1 MKKNILIT
9 GASGFIGGYVLDNCL
24 KNNFNVYAIFRNSKK
39 NVSFARKY
47 KKKIFPIFYNNIY
60 QIKNKLINCKID
72 YVIHCATHYIKKHVH
87 NDIENIIKSN
97 VLFSTILLD
106 AVINI
111 KIKKFINLG
120 TVWQHFNDTKNLA
133 FNLYA
138 ASKQS
143 FECIFNY
150 YKDQYKK
157 IKFYNVLLTDTFGV
171 NDKRKK
177 LVPILVKNYKKKDK
191 NRINIPKNLTMNL
204 VNVKEVTNCLN
215 ILLKNNFKS
224 NNYIIKSNQD
234 VKIFDL
240 INFLNDK
247 LEKKIKINWL
257 RNTKNYKLRN
267 TKNYKIVKLNNFLR
281 KENNINEE
289 ILKLFN
295 ENNKN

>member
-9 GASGFIGGYVLDNCL
+9 GASGFVGSHILDDCL
-24 KNNFNVYAIFRNSKK
+24 KNNFNVHAIFRHSKK
-39 NVSFARKY
+39 NVSFAKKY
-47 KKKIFPIFYNNIY
+47 KKQIFTIFYNNIY
-60 QIKNKLINCKID
+60 EIKNKLTNCKID
-72 YVIHCATHYIKKHVH
+72 YVIHCATHYIKKHDH

-106 AVINI
+106 AVVNI

-150 YKDQYKK
+150 YKNQYTK
-157 IKFYNVLLTDTFGV
+157 IKFYNILLTDTFGT

-177 LVPILVKNYKKKDK
+177 LIPILLKNFNKKNPDK
-191 NRINIPKNLTMNL
+191 INIPKNLSINL
-204 VNVKEVTNCLN
+204 VNINEVTKCLN
-215 ILLKNNFKS
+215 ILLKNNSES
-224 NNYIIKSNQD
+224 NNYLIKSKQD

-240 INFLNDK
+240 INFLNDN
-247 LEKKIKINWL
+247 LEKKIKINWS
-257 RNTKNYKLRN
+257 KNIKNHRIIKL
-267 TKNYKIVKLNNFLR
+267 KNLLKKD
-281 KENNINEE
+281 NNINKQ
-289 ILKLFN
+289 ILELFN
-295 ENNKN
+295 ENN

>member
-9 GASGFIGGYVLDNCL
+9 GASGFVGSHILDDCL
-24 KNNFNVYAIFRNSKK
+24 KNNFNVHAIFRHSKK
-39 NVSFARKY
+39 NVSFAKKY
-47 KKKIFPIFYNNIY
+47 KKQIFPIFYNNIY
-60 QIKNKLINCKID
+60 EIKNKLTNCKID
-72 YVIHCATHYIKKHVH
+72 YVIHCATHYIKKHDH

-106 AVINI
+106 AVVNI

-150 YKDQYKK
+150 YKNQYTK
-157 IKFYNVLLTDTFGV
+157 IKFYNILLTDTFGT

-177 LVPILVKNYKKKDK
+177 LIPILLKNFNKKNPDK
-191 NRINIPKNLTMNL
+191 INIPKNLSINL
-204 VNVKEVTNCLN
+204 VNINEVTKCLN
-215 ILLKNNFKS
+215 ILLKNNSDS
-224 NNYIIKSNQD
+224 NNYVIKSKQD

-240 INFLNDK
+240 INFLNDN
-247 LEKKIKINWL
+247 LEKKIKINWS
-257 RNTKNYKLRN
+257 KNIKNHRIIKL
-267 TKNYKIVKLNNFLR
+267 KNLLKKD
-281 KENNINEE
+281 NNINKQ
-289 ILKLFN
+289 ILELFN
-295 ENNKN
+295 ENN

>member
-9 GASGFIGGYVLDNCL
+9 GASGFVGSHVVDDCL
-24 KNNFNVYAIFRNSKK
+24 KNNFNVQAIFRHSKK
-39 NVSFARKY
+39 NVGFAKKY

-60 QIKNKLINCKID
+60 EIKNKLTNCKID
-72 YVIHCATHYIKKHVH
+72 YVIHCATHYIKKHDH

-106 AVINI
+106 AVVNI

-138 ASKQS
+138 ATKQS

-150 YKDQYKK
+150 YKNQYTK
-157 IKFYNVLLTDTFGV
+157 IKFYNILLTDTFGT

-177 LVPILVKNYKKKDK
+177 LIPILLKNFNKKNQDK
-191 NRINIPKNLTMNL
+191 INIPKNLSMNL
-204 VNVKEVTNCLN
+204 VNINEVAKCLN
-215 ILLKNNFKS
+215 ILLKNNSES
-224 NNYIIKSNQD
+224 NNYVIKSEQD

-240 INFLNDK
+240 INFLNNNLK
-247 LEKKIKINWL
+247 KKIKVNWL
-257 RNTKNYKLRN
+257 KNTKNYRIIKL
-267 TKNYKIVKLNNFLR
+267 KNLLKKD
-281 KENNINEE
+281 NNINKQ
-289 ILKLFN
+289 ILELFN
-295 ENNKN
+295 ENN

>member
-9 GASGFIGGYVLDNCL
+9 GASGFVGSHVLDDCL
-24 KNNFNVYAIFRNSKK
+24 KNNFNVHAIFRHSKK
-39 NVSFARKY
+39 NVSFTKKY
-47 KKKIFPIFYNNIY
+47 KKQIFPIFYNNIY
-60 QIKNKLINCKID
+60 EIKNKLTNCKID
-72 YVIHCATHYIKKHVH
+72 YVIHCATHYIKKHDH

-106 AVINI
+106 AVVNI

-150 YKDQYKK
+150 YKNQYTK
-157 IKFYNVLLTDTFGV
+157 IKFYNILLTDTFGT

-177 LVPILVKNYKKKDK
+177 LIPILLKNFNKKNQDK
-191 NRINIPKNLTMNL
+191 INIPKNLSMNL
-204 VNVKEVTNCLN
+204 VNINEVTKCLN
-215 ILLKNNFKS
+215 ILLKNNSES
-224 NNYIIKSNQD
+224 NNYVIKSKQD

-240 INFLNDK
+240 INFLNDN
-247 LEKKIKINWL
+247 LEKKIKINWSK
-257 RNTKNYKLRN
+257 NIKNYRIIKL
-267 TKNYKIVKLNNFLR
+267 KNLLKKD
-281 KENNINEE
+281 NNINKQ
-289 ILKLFN
+289 ILELFN
-295 ENNKN
+295 ENN

>member
-9 GASGFIGGYVLDNCL
+9 GASGFVGSHVLDDCI
-24 KNNFNVYAIFRNSKK
+24 KNNFNVYAIFRHSKK
-39 NVSFARKY
+39 NVSFAKKY
-47 KKKIFPIFYNNIY
+47 KKQIFPIFYNNIY
-60 QIKNKLINCKID
+60 EIKNKLTNCKID
-72 YVIHCATHYIKKHVH
+72 YVIHCATHYIKKHDH

-106 AVINI
+106 AVVNI

-138 ASKQS
+138 ATKQS

-150 YKDQYKK
+150 YKNQYTK
-157 IKFYNVLLTDTFGV
+157 IKFYNILLTDTFGA

-177 LVPILVKNYKKKDK
+177 LVPALLKKFKNK
-191 NRINIPKNLTMNL
+191 NQNKINIPKNLSMNL
-204 VNVKEVTNCLN
+204 VNINEVTKCLN
-215 ILLKNNFKS
+215 ILLKNNSKS
-224 NNYIIKSNQD
+224 NNYVIKSKQD

-240 INFLNDK
+240 INFLNDN
-247 LEKKIKINWL
+247 LEKKIKVNWL
-257 RNTKNYKLRN
+257 KN
-267 TKNYKIVKLNNFLR
+267 TKNYKIVKLKNLLE
-281 KENNINEE
+281 KDNNINKQ
-289 ILKLFN
+289 ILELFN

>member
-9 GASGFIGGYVLDNCL
+9 GASGFVGSHLIDDCL
-24 KNNFNVYAIFRNSKK
+24 KNNFNVYAILRRSKK
-39 NVSFARKY
+39 NFNFARKY
-47 KKKIFPIFYNNIY
+47 KKKIFPIYYNNIY
-60 QIKNKLINCKID
+60 EIKNKLTNCKID
-72 YVIHCATHYIKKHVH
+72 YVVHCATHYIKKHDH

-106 AVINI
+106 AVVKI

-177 LVPILVKNYKKKDK
+177 LVPILVKNYKNKDK
-191 NRINIPKNLTMNL
+191 NKINIPKNLTMNL
-204 VNVKEVTNCLN
+204 VNVNEVTNCLN
-215 ILLKNNFKS
+215 ILLKNNFES
-224 NNYIIKSNQD
+224 NNYVIKSNQD

-247 LEKKIKINWL
+247 LEKKIKINWS
-257 RNTKNYKLRN
+257 RN
-267 TKNYKIVKLNNFLR
+267 TKNYKIVKLNNLLR

>member
-9 GASGFIGGYVLDNCL
+9 GASGFVGSHVLDDCL
-24 KNNFNVYAIFRNSKK
+24 KNNFNVHAIFRRSKK
-39 NVSFARKY
+39 NVSFTKKY
-47 KKKIFPIFYNNIY
+47 KKQIFPIFYNNIY
-60 QIKNKLINCKID
+60 EIKNKLTNCKID
-72 YVIHCATHYIKKHVH
+72 YVIHCATHYIKKHDH

-106 AVINI
+106 AVVNI

-150 YKDQYKK
+150 YKNQYTK
-157 IKFYNVLLTDTFGV
+157 IKFYNILLTDTFGT

-177 LVPILVKNYKKKDK
+177 LIPILLKNFNKKNPDK
-191 NRINIPKNLTMNL
+191 INIPKNLSINL
-204 VNVKEVTNCLN
+204 VNINEVTKCLN
-215 ILLKNNFKS
+215 ILLKNNSES
-224 NNYIIKSNQD
+224 NNYVIKSKQD

-240 INFLNDK
+240 INFLNDN
-247 LEKKIKINWL
+247 LEKKIKINWSK
-257 RNTKNYKLRN
+257 NIKNYRIIKL
-267 TKNYKIVKLNNFLR
+267 KNLLKKD
-281 KENNINEE
+281 NNINKQ
-289 ILKLFN
+289 ILELCN